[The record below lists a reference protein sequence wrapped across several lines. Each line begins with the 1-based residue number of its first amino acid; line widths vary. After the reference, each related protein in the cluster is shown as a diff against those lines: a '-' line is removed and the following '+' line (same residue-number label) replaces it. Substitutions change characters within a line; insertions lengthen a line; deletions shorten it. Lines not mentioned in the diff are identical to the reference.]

1 MKKSELRQ
9 IIKEEIDKTLN
20 NVVYNPDDV
29 VYNPDDES
37 SISIFEDYK
46 GNKNKKNKKGMADG
60 VWEEKND
67 RISTKTIYKDGV
79 EDGPKEVYKDNKLY
93 ARGMMKNDKMVGKW
107 QEFNNGK
114 FKKFETY

>member
-46 GNKNKKNKKGMADG
+46 GNKNK
-60 VWEEKND
+60 
-67 RISTKTIYKDGV
+67 
-79 EDGPKEVYKDNKLY
+79 
-93 ARGMMKNDKMVGKW
+93 
-107 QEFNNGK
+107 
-114 FKKFETY
+114 